1 VKRNQPQDTEN
12 FKPAIMAPAGNKA
25 SFLAAVAA
33 EADAIYCGTKLFSAR
48 MQAKNFS
55 PQELKP
61 LVDLAHARGIRVYVT
76 LNTLLKPDDLDTAG
90 KLIRTLTRHVQP
102 DGLIIQDLAVLSLV
116 KQTGFRG
123 EIKLSTLANVSF
135 GQALL
140 LAAKALGVD
149 RVVLPRELN
158 IDEIKTV
165 ARLCPPDL
173 GLEVFIHGALCYAVS
188 GRCYWSSYLGGKS
201 GLRGRCV
208 QPCRRMFNQSGD
220 RQRFFSCQD
229 LSLDVLVKVLMSI
242 PQVQTWKIEGRKKGP
257 HYVYYTVQAY
267 RMLRDHV
274 GDSRMKKT
282 ALQLLSQALGRSS
295 THYNF
300 LPQRPQ
306 LPVGADGQTGS
317 GLLVAKVKGSREK
330 PFFAPHQEL
339 LPGDIL
345 RLGYED
351 EPWHTIERVK
361 RAIPK
366 GGKFYPK
373 SFSRKGPGAS
383 PKRSATGT
391 PVFLIDRREEALKEM
406 LAELEAGL
414 PKSAEIPAG
423 DPGFRARLP
432 AKSRRKE
439 KFAELNVFRRFSHAK
454 STGYFGLWLSADSL
468 AKMPRKRVPAV
479 WWWLPPVV
487 WPDEA
492 DDVIELV
499 ELACKKGARTFVLN
513 APWQVTFFKESQ
525 KLNLWAGPFCNL
537 ANALALNTAK
547 SLGFAGAIVSPEL
560 GREGYLQLA
569 RQRPFALGII
579 ISGNW
584 PLCVSRTKAQALEI
598 NEPFTSPRGEAAW
611 LAQHGSGYWLY
622 PNWKLDL
629 LAHQNELQKAG
640 YSLFVH
646 LNEPLPKKVKLK
658 RRPGL
663 WNWDLSLR

>member
-1 VKRNQPQDTEN
+1 MERNHQKDTAD
-12 FKPAIMAPAGNKA
+12 FKPAIMAPAGNRA

-33 EADAIYCGTKLFSAR
+33 GADAIYCGTKLFSAR
-48 MQAKNFS
+48 MQAQNFS
-55 PQELKP
+55 PAELKP
-61 LVDLAHARGIRVYVT
+61 LVDLAHDRGIRVYVT

-90 KLIRTLTRHVQP
+90 KLIQTLNRHVQP
-102 DGLIIQDLAVLSLV
+102 DGLIIQDLAVLSLAR
-116 KQTGFRG
+116 QTGFRG
-123 EIKLSTLANVSF
+123 EIKLSTLANISF
-135 GQALL
+135 GQALS
-140 LAAKALGVD
+140 LAAKTLGVD

-158 IDEIKTV
+158 IDEIKDV
-165 ARLCPPDL
+165 ARVCPPNL

-208 QPCRRMFNQSGD
+208 QPCRRVFNQSSD

-229 LSLDVLVKVLMSI
+229 LSLDVLVKVLLSI

-282 ALQLLSQALGRSS
+282 ALQLLSQSLGRSS

-306 LPVGADGQTGS
+306 SPVGIDGQTGS
-317 GLLVAKVKGSREK
+317 GLLVAKIKGSRQK
-330 PFFAPHQEL
+330 PYFAPYQEL
-339 LPGDIL
+339 LPGDVL

-351 EPWHTIERVK
+351 EPWHTTERLK
-361 RAIPK
+361 RAVPK

-373 SFSRKGPGAS
+373 SFSRGRRVA
-383 PKRSATGT
+383 GT
-391 PVFLIDRREEALKEM
+391 PVFLIDRRETALKEM

-414 PKSAEIPAG
+414 PDMAETSSG
-423 DPGFRARLP
+423 DSGFRARLP
-432 AKSRRKE
+432 AKSRRRDKIM
-439 KFAELNVFRRFSHAK
+439 ELSVYRRPGHSK
-454 STGYFGLWLSADSL
+454 SLGYPGIWLSADVL
-468 AKMPRKRVPAV
+468 KQTPRKRIPAV

-492 DDVIELV
+492 EDVISLV
-499 ELACKKGARTFVLN
+499 GLALKKGARIFVLN
-513 APWQVTFFKESQ
+513 APWQITFFKEPR
-525 KLNLWAGPFCNL
+525 KLKLWAGPFCNL
-537 ANALALNTAK
+537 ANALALNALK
-547 SLGFAGAIVSPEL
+547 PLGFSGAVVSPEL
-560 GREGYLQLA
+560 GRQGYLQLA
-569 RQRPFALGII
+569 RHRPFPLGMV

-584 PLCVSRTKAQALEI
+584 PLCVSRTKAPTLKL
-598 NEPFTSPRGEAAW
+598 NTPFTSPRGEAAW
-611 LAQHGSGYWLY
+611 LAQHDGNFWMF

-629 LAHQNELQKAG
+629 LAHRNELQKAG

-646 LNEPLPKKVKLK
+646 LNEPLPKKMKLK

-663 WNWDLSLR
+663 WNWDISLR